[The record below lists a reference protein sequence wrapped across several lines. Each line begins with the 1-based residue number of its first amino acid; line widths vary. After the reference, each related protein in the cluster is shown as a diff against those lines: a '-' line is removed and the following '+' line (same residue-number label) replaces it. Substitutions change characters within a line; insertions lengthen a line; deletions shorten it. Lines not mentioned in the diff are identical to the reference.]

1 MNWQIILDIAIVAFI
16 LVTIIKNAKNGF
28 IKIFLQSLKSLAIF
42 LLALVLTPMLVS
54 VAKDNFVN
62 GWFEG
67 TITTPFVETAEQ
79 AGENFNMETIMSNLP
94 EEAKPVMSMI
104 DVDGLM
110 TSFEGN
116 GVELAKELGGRI
128 EGLIIN
134 IVANVITFVAI
145 YIVLFIVLS
154 IVFKII
160 EKSVKLPILKQGDH
174 ILGFLWGVVSAY
186 VSTSLLL
193 AIIPLIFGGEFL
205 EETYI
210 SRYLYEYGL
219 FTFLLNKIL

>member
-1 MNWQIILDIAIVAFI
+1 MNWQIVLDVAIVAFI
-16 LVTIIKNAKNGF
+16 LITVIKNAKNGF

-205 EETYI
+205 EGTYV

>member
-1 MNWQIILDIAIVAFI
+1 MNWQIVLDVAIVAFI
-16 LVTIIKNAKNGF
+16 LITVIKNAKNGF

-186 VSTSLLL
+186 ISTSLLL

-205 EETYI
+205 EGTYV